1 MPQVGGD
8 PAFRVPNVHQQD
20 RLRALQH
27 LDLKFLVDREH
38 DGIVGRV
45 HVQPDHITYLGHHL
59 RIRRQLK
66 RLRDV
71 VLQPNVR
78 QMRPTMVWLMPV
90 ALAMVRV
97 LQCVSPFGVVS
108 IPFFGLE
115 SSPLRICHSC

>member
-8 PAFRVPNVHQQD
+8 PAFRVPNVHRQD

-59 RIRRQLK
+59 RIRRQLE

-78 QMRPTMVWLMPV
+78 QMRHGVAHAGRLGHGAGAPV
-90 ALAMVRV
+90 RLAFRRRLHPV
-97 LQCVSPFGVVS
+97 L
-108 IPFFGLE
+108 
-115 SSPLRICHSC
+115 RA